1 MFYLAGILLVLLL
14 SGIAFLIFFLLNSR
28 KNAYQLDLSNRL
40 RLTQY
45 RYQCNPHALLNQI
58 NSLASLPTRV
68 SSSEMQTRMLDFGK
82 RLRHALT
89 YTDNLTSTVNEQIE
103 QVNELIS
110 KENQTGSSDVLVE
123 ATLQSI
129 TDGWLPLP
137 SLLLVNLTNR
147 IVKARLADQ
156 LMHIDIQVAE
166 NNNELI
172 ISINGESFSDIKLTK
187 GVSEE
192 LLRLQLEYFNLL
204 SKGSF
209 MITGYQPL
217 KSGTSI
223 IIKFIQPER
232 IKNN

>member
-1 MFYLAGILLVLLL
+1 
-14 SGIAFLIFFLLNSR
+14 
-28 KNAYQLDLSNRL
+28 
-40 RLTQY
+40 
-45 RYQCNPHALLNQI
+45 
-58 NSLASLPTRV
+58 
-68 SSSEMQTRMLDFGK
+68 MQTRMLDFGK

-223 IIKFIQPER
+223 IIKFIQPES